1 MSVGNKITNVILSH
15 SGQVLTNTWGQCR
28 CSKMQLLQNT
38 ANTDSIS
45 QIMQDWF
52 CLRFHFLLQ
61 PVGGKKIPIN
71 EQTLRCDVFTR
82 ERLATKHGWF
92 RQECWFLNR
101 IDLPAV
107 SDGSWKWCA
116 VMCVREDKGMHCFV
130 DNSDLYTQGYPVEN
144 HVWGEIVWTGGTKP
158 WEKFFFQGNWPGF
171 AWFVRCEARSYCE
184 CEDMKTSKTVPVT
197 LSNIWNLLVAMLLH
211 NALSQFPKTL
221 VP

>member
-1 MSVGNKITNVILSH
+1 MLCDTAVNNKDHFCNEPSLNTSTWQVYFDSCVFFTKCLLIVCNMSVGNKITNVILSH

-130 DNSDLYTQGYPVEN
+130 DNSDLYRKPCVGRDCLDRWNQALR
-144 HVWGEIVWTGGTKP
+144 EI
-158 WEKFFFQGNWPGF
+158 FFKGIGQVSLG
-171 AWFVRCEARSYCE
+171 
-184 CEDMKTSKTVPVT
+184 
-197 LSNIWNLLVAMLLH
+197 L
-211 NALSQFPKTL
+211 
-221 VP
+221 